1 MIRNYL
7 KIALR
12 YMSRQRG
19 FSLINISGLTIGIA
33 CSLLIILYIIDEV
46 QFDTFHADNDRIY
59 RVAFE
64 GQLQGK
70 SLQTTLTGFPVAKA
84 LREELPDIESTIRMA
99 RWATFPVR
107 FQEKTFTE
115 RYLLLSDPNLFRFFS
130 LKLIEGHPDSVLN
143 GPRKIVMSESAA
155 KRYFDYKGK
164 GDLTPIGK
172 TLELAQGYVAKV
184 TGIAE
189 DPPVNS
195 HFHFSLILSLSSW
208 EQSEATGWV
217 SGKVIT
223 YFKTKTRVSDRELA
237 ANVNDLI
244 RKKADQ
250 EIQQLRNLTPGEF
263 NAQGNSLRYFIQPL
277 RSIHLHSDLEEE
289 IENNGSIEYIYL
301 FGCIAVF
308 ITLLACINFMNL
320 TTAQSA
326 SRAKEVAVRKA
337 VGAHH
342 NRLIAQF
349 LLESYF
355 YVFIA
360 VILASSILLIAL
372 APFNFFTGKE
382 LTISTLL
389 QPAFLVGIILFVLI
403 TGLVAGSY
411 PSFYLTHYS
420 PVEVLKGNLR
430 AKLRSYGIRNVLV
443 VFQFMISAGLIIATL
458 VVYQQL
464 QFVQHANLG
473 FDKQNLVNL
482 LHTRNL
488 GKDGKKFKDEL
499 LNNPEI
505 IAASYCNRLP
515 PNVDWQS
522 VFRPEGVE
530 KDFLLAVYEMD
541 YDHLKTL
548 GYPLADGRFFS
559 TRYPDDSLKII
570 LNQRA
575 AEKLKLRD
583 FEGKKI
589 FSLYDQPNGRVREV
603 IGILKDFNFQSLRDT
618 IQPMAVVLGHE
629 PNWEM
634 AIRVKE
640 GSLEKSVSII
650 EKLWKKYAPNAPF
663 EYTLLEKNFSEKL
676 KTERRIGFLF
686 LVFTG
691 LAIIIA
697 CLGLF
702 GLAAFTA
709 DQHRKQIGIR
719 KVMGATVGDLVGML
733 NRDFMKLV
741 LIANLL
747 AWPLTW
753 LIMNRW
759 LDQFAYHIVIPW
771 WIFMLAGT
779 ITVLIAFLSVSF
791 QAFKAASGNPVN
803 SLRNE

>member
-33 CSLLIILYIIDEV
+33 CSLLIILYILDEL
-46 QFDTFHADNDRIY
+46 QYDKFHSDSDRIY
-59 RVAFE
+59 RVVFE
-64 GQLQGK
+64 GKIQGK
-70 SLQTTLTGFPVAKA
+70 SHRTTLTGFPVAKA
-84 LREELPDIESTIRMA
+84 LAAEIPEITSTLRMG

-107 FQEKTFTE
+107 YQEKTFTE
-115 RYLLLSDPNLFRFFS
+115 DYLLLADSNLFRFFS
-130 LKLIEGHPDSVLN
+130 LELIEGHPDSVLN
-143 GPRKIVMSESAA
+143 APRRIVMSESAA

-172 TLELAQGYVAKV
+172 TLELAQGYVARV
-184 TGIAE
+184 AGIAK
-189 DPPVNS
+189 DPPINS
-195 HFHFSLILSLSSW
+195 HFHYSLILSLSSW
-208 EQSEATGWV
+208 ESSEPQGWV

-223 YFKTKTRVSDRELA
+223 YFKTKQKTTERQLTPKVSDVIQKR
-237 ANVNDLI
+237 AN
-244 RKKADQ
+244 Q
-250 EIQQLRNLTPGEF
+250 EIQQLRNTTPAEF
-263 NAQGNSLRYFIQPL
+263 ASQGNSLQYYVQPL
-277 RSIHLHSDLEEE
+277 TKIHLYSDLEEE
-289 IENNGSIEYIYL
+289 IETNGSIEYIYL

-337 VGAHH
+337 IGAQH
-342 NRLIAQF
+342 NRLITQF

-355 YVFIA
+355 YVLIA
-360 VILASSILLIAL
+360 VVLASVALLIML

-382 LTISTLL
+382 LTFSTLL
-389 QPAFLVGIILFVLI
+389 QPAFLIGITIFVVI

-430 AKLRSYGIRNVLV
+430 AKIRSYGIRNILV
-443 VFQFMISAGLIIATL
+443 VFQFLISAGLIIATL

-473 FDKQNLVNL
+473 FDKQNVINL

-488 GKDGKKFKDEL
+488 GRDGKQFKKEL
-499 LNNPEI
+499 LSNPEI
-505 IAASYCNRLP
+505 VAASYCNRLP

-522 VFRPEGVE
+522 VFRPEGMD

-548 GYPLADGRFFS
+548 GYPLVDGRFFS
-559 TRYPDDSLKII
+559 NKYKDDTLKII

-575 AEKLKLRD
+575 AEKLKLVD
-583 FEGKKI
+583 FEGKKL

-618 IQPMAVVLGHE
+618 IQPMAIVLGNE

-634 AIRVKE
+634 AIRVKQGAMNE
-640 GSLEKSVSII
+640 SIALI

-663 EYTLLEKNFSEKL
+663 EYTLLEKNFAEEL
-676 KTERRIGFLF
+676 KTERRIGLLF
-686 LVFTG
+686 FVFTG

-702 GLAAFTA
+702 GLATFTA

-719 KVMGATVGDLVGML
+719 KVMGATVGELVAML
-733 NRDFMKLV
+733 NKDFLKLV
-741 LIANLL
+741 LIANFI

-753 LIMNRW
+753 LIMNQW
-759 LDQFAYHIVIPW
+759 LDQFAYHITIPW
-771 WIFMLAGT
+771 WIFAAAGA
-779 ITVLIAFLSVSF
+779 ITVSIAFLSVSF